1 MNKRRVMAMRKAEK
15 RIVWYTRKVA
25 ELGAVHPIRRTDK
38 DRRRGE
44 RLLRYK
50 LAMNEWLRGVQ

>member
-1 MNKRRVMAMRKAEK
+1 MRKAEK